1 MLKNTLFLTATLGL
15 ALFAPACGGDK
26 DGGTGDTSDTDTVVG
41 DDDDDTPGPTGIEG
55 YGVACA
61 GGNVTFDVTTYLT
74 DGSEAIVDVADTA
87 NAGGY
92 YEAHSFGPTASGAGA
107 TDFSLTIP
115 ADGSYSNGVS
125 SLFSCDPD
133 THYEEDPKG
142 KIMTYVVRA
151 YDLGGLADCFA
162 VGQDTS
168 GMIGGAYKTYGNVDL
183 PEDISAANCSEG
195 SWSR

>member
-26 DGGTGDTSDTDTVVG
+26 DGGTGDTATTGTTPG
-41 DDDDDTPGPTGIEG
+41 DDDDDTPGPTGIDG
-55 YGVACA
+55 YAVSCG
-61 GGNVTFDVTTYLT
+61 GGNVTFSVTTYLT

-92 YEAHSFGPTASGAGA
+92 YEAHSLPPTASAPGA
-107 TDFSLTIP
+107 TDFGATIP
-115 ADGSYSNGVS
+115 ADGTYQNGVS

-162 VGQDTS
+162 VGHDPA
-168 GMIGGAYKTYGNVDL
+168 GMIGGAYDTFGNTDQ
-183 PEDISAANCSEG
+183 PADISAANCTEG